1 MENKYQIKNCTLIP
15 TEGSSLSQE
24 FDISAGNPSI
34 TYFES
39 VKSPSISLTLSFI
52 DVDGVISREGIT
64 GGEYLDLN
72 IKVPDY
78 DNFTI
83 TPDKHFMMLNSVKDV
98 KTTSKSQIATLE
110 FVSVEA
116 IINETARVSRRFT
129 GNISQIVKELLKD
142 KKGIQTD
149 KNLESDQ
156 SFNKYSFVGNLKR
169 PFDTIQWLCPKAA
182 SDDKEGGFL
191 FYETLDGYYF
201 KSIKNLLEAEP
212 QVYKRPETPIESDGT
227 PVDDFRIIENNLDS
241 SNDIGM
247 NCRMGMYANK
257 TIFVD
262 IETGTTKTVDFKISE
277 LGLSKPP
284 KLPSKLEDIP
294 TRLMLRILDK
304 GALQKGAKKEEVEKE
319 SELAIYQNK
328 SYARTNLL
336 FSQTLSISIP
346 FNPDLRA
353 GEMIQV
359 ELPVSKGDKETQT
372 TGRLDD
378 NDISGK
384 YLISELKHTIDG
396 LTASTGT
403 ELKLIRDVFTA

>member
-212 QVYKRPETPIESDGT
+212 KVYKKPETPIEPDGT
-227 PVDDFRIIENNLDS
+227 PVNDFRIIENNLDS

-304 GALQKGAKKEEVEKE
+304 GALQKGAKKEDVEKE
-319 SELAIYQNK
+319 NELAIYQNK

-372 TGRLDD
+372 TGRPDD